1 MSRLYIERL
10 RVVSRE
16 YNAVQQAVGYVIINW
31 DAQNI
36 DRKIKGVTPRD
47 FRNANTLLERT
58 YLIRL
63 FAEFKGILKDHLD
76 TNHSSAR
83 WRGRHRAEMRD
94 KLEVDENITLVVR
107 ENKLRLA
114 AGERQRLLAIRQ
126 YRNSIAHLNS
136 TVPSVITFGDA
147 LSRLNAFLAKLPEP
161 LR

>member
-63 FAEFKGILKDHLD
+63 LAEFEGILKDHLD

-83 WRGRHRAEMRD
+83 WKGKPRTEVRD
-94 KLEVDENITLVVR
+94 KLEVNENITLVVK
-107 ENKLRLA
+107 EDSLRLA
-114 AGERQRLLAIRQ
+114 AGERQRLLDIRQ

-136 TVPSVITFGDA
+136 TVPPVITFGDA

-161 LR
+161 LQ